1 VRKSAAERK
10 PAVTLDEGLVG
21 GESPS
26 FDLVAL
32 DEALDRLEQIDAEQ
46 ARLVELRF
54 FGGLTIEE
62 TAEAMNISPAT
73 VKRHWT
79 MARAWLA
86 RSSRETGPCDAR
98 TLAADQRALSR
109 GHRARCR
116 AT

>member
-1 VRKSAAERK
+1 
-10 PAVTLDEGLVG
+10 LDEGLVG
-21 GESPS
+21 GEPPS

-32 DEALDRLEQIDAEQ
+32 DEALGRLEQIDAEQ

-79 MARAWLA
+79 LARAWLA
-86 RSSRETGPCDAR
+86 RELAGDR
-98 TLAADQRALSR
+98 TV
-109 GHRARCR
+109 
-116 AT
+116 